1 MGFNISIKVDL
12 HVSETIIVERRRF
25 LMYSRALNARCPITA
40 VYGRLVRLVAY
51 LYLFRSHDKQQ
62 VGHITTVGLAARSQ
76 SLQRR

>member
-12 HVSETIIVERRRF
+12 HVSETITVERRQF

-51 LYLFRSHDKQQ
+51 L
-62 VGHITTVGLAARSQ
+62 
-76 SLQRR
+76 